1 MKFIKLIFSVLLVI
15 TFYPKIHAK
24 NFLPHYTSSIKYPG
38 VGVCL
43 VNHNKDVYKEPDI
56 YSSKVYKINAKMD
69 PKSILAITPDDN
81 IIFAAEDTDRKW
93 VQIIIEQKNG
103 TKGWIPLAN
112 SENFMP
118 WHKFI
123 HKYGNKYGLYTF
135 NDIPDKYKKI
145 YLSPD
150 ESGQFHKLDYYN
162 PKMIKPKIVRGNW
175 VLASVMNIDR
185 KVYTGWIRWRSNE
198 GKLLVFPNFSSG
210 N

>member
-1 MKFIKLIFSVLLVI
+1 MKFIKFIFSVFLIAILC
-15 TFYPKIHAK
+15 PKIFAK
-24 NFLPHYTSSIKYPG
+24 NFLPNYSYNIKYPG

-43 VNHNKDVYKEPDI
+43 IKHNKDVYIEPDI
-56 YSSKVYKINAKMD
+56 YSHKVYKINANMD
-69 PKSILAITPDDN
+69 PESILAITPDAN

-93 VQIIIEQKNG
+93 VQIITEQNKG

-112 SENFMP
+112 NERFLP

-123 HKYGNKYGLYTF
+123 QKYGNKYGLYTF
-135 NDIPDKYKKI
+135 NDIPDQYKKI

-150 ESGQFHKLDYYN
+150 ESAQFHKLDYYN

-175 VLASVMNIDR
+175 VMVSVMNIDR
-185 KVYTGWIRWRSNE
+185 KIYIGWIRWRSSE
-198 GKLLVFPNFSSG
+198 GKLYAFPNFLSG